1 MSRSHKVVWSEGLF
15 LTPHLFQ
22 QLDRYHESLL
32 HFRLTPLT
40 AFYWGLSELEID
52 KEGLPNNFFTLSRCS
67 GIMPDGLPIQVPDG
81 DRPPDTRPIQAYFPP
96 SAASLDVYLAIPAS
110 QPASVNF
117 RLDSGGGGP
126 PVRYQM
132 DLLRAPDETTEG
144 NEREIPVAKK
154 NYKILFS
161 GEPLDGTI
169 WIKIAELT
177 RTGAGTIALQ
187 DSYIAPSVTLSAS
200 GRLMDILH
208 RLLEMLAAKSSAL
221 SQQRRH
227 IAEFGASDVANFW
240 LLHTV
245 NSYVPILSH
254 FYNAPTR
261 HPEQL
266 YLVLSQL
273 AGELSTFAL
282 REDPRD
288 LPRYDHINL
297 GKTFIEL
304 EEKIRFLLE
313 SVIPTRYVIIPLEKT
328 PELLYVGHIHDD
340 RLIKTAQFYLGANAQ
355 VAANRLIEEIPA
367 KSKIGSP
374 DEVNSLIGRAVPG
387 VELTHE
393 PVPPTAIPVKP
404 GFKYFHLSTRGRWW
418 DAIAKSQSL
427 ALYLPDEFP
436 DLRLELVAIKEQ

>member
-22 QLDRYHESLL
+22 QLDRYHENLL
-32 HFRLTPLT
+32 HFRLMPLT
-40 AFYWGLSELEID
+40 PFYWGLSDLEID
-52 KEGLPNNFFTLSRCS
+52 KEALPNNFFTLSRCS
-67 GIMPDGLPIQVPDG
+67 GIMPDGLPIQIPDG
-81 DRPPDTRPIQAYFPP
+81 DKPPDTRPIQAYFPP
-96 SAASLDVYLAIPAS
+96 SAASLDVYLAIPVS

-117 RLDSGGGGP
+117 RLNGGATGP
-126 PVRYQM
+126 SVRYQM
-132 DLLRAPDETTEG
+132 DLINVPDETTEG

-161 GEPLDGTI
+161 GEPLDGAI

-177 RTGAGTIALQ
+177 RTASGTIALQ
-187 DSYIAPSVTLSAS
+187 DFYVAPSMTLSAS
-200 GRLMDILH
+200 TKLMAILH

-254 FYNAPTR
+254 FYNAPDR
-261 HPEQL
+261 HPEHL

-282 REDPRD
+282 QEDPRD
-288 LPRYDHINL
+288 LPRYDHTNL
-297 GKTFIEL
+297 GKTFTEL

-328 PELLYVGHIHDD
+328 PELLYVGHIRDD
-340 RLIKTAQFYLGANAQ
+340 RLLKTAQFYLGAHAQ
-355 VAANRLIEEIPA
+355 VPANRLIEEIPA
-367 KSKIGSP
+367 KAKIGSP

-387 VELTHE
+387 VELSHE

-418 DAIAKSQSL
+418 DAISRSQRL

-436 DLRLELVAIKEQ
+436 DLRLELVAIKE